1 MVSWKVF
8 CGLCDRFDT
17 PRFYLPLHGVT
28 PVKRRRMFAF
38 KPALQEGDRDMRTV
52 AKVDED
58 YIAAWNEVDATRRRA
73 MLESTWTAAATYVDP
88 VAQGAGLA
96 EIDNIIGSVQ
106 RRFPGLIFSLS
117 GNADGHANIVRF
129 LWALGPKD
137 GAAIVKGTDFVVRPG
152 DKIATVTGFL
162 DLVPTPA

>member
-1 MVSWKVF
+1 M
-8 CGLCDRFDT
+8 
-17 PRFYLPLHGVT
+17 
-28 PVKRRRMFAF
+28 M
-38 KPALQEGDRDMRTV
+38 MV

-106 RRFPGLIFSLS
+106 RRFPELIFSLS
-117 GNADGHANIVRF
+117 GNADGHANVVRF

-137 GAAIVKGTDFVVRPG
+137 GAAIVKGTDFVVRAG